1 MKHFSPGWMPSPKM
15 PLSLSSLPVEMP
27 VPCVCIT
34 NGLSRSDRV
43 CDDVPISKVKEYL
56 ASRKECYER
65 TQPTEREPKRL
76 LNRVYIDL
84 DGELDVEMP
93 EMAFNEEVKSITEAL
108 VSAYDGCAYALK
120 ESCKWKCADDKGK
133 VSNKLSFTLHFT
145 NKAGS
150 KKAITHF
157 VKSSVFPELQAILKG
172 IIDLSTVVKKVSNKD
187 YTGCMI
193 LDLSVYNEGNRKMRM
208 LGQSK
213 PCQDRPYKIVM
224 GSLEDTLITYIPKDC
239 KILPEPQSILKLA
252 EVLEEKEKEDTTDPK
267 DESIAYT
274 EYADPTEDDLKT
286 KDLIGDVLDAIGKH
300 RWDYYPDWL
309 RIGFVMLNEGFSVED
324 FTELSSKSKHFVKE
338 TSPAWIK
345 TKWKMF
351 RKSNM
356 TQSLLWKW
364 LSEDNMTA
372 YLDLSKRR
380 MDFWN
385 LIRNASHAETARFFY
400 NLRADAYLY
409 NQSLGWFQLQGNN
422 IWRLYE
428 KHPSSMIADIH
439 QTFQRIGKE
448 HQSQIDMTE
457 VNEDKI
463 KLSRTKLKGIG
474 GFFAKVGNKSFCDGV
489 IAFVQNYYTED
500 DLHKKMDEQRHLFAF
515 NDAVYDLDK
524 HEARPVA
531 PDDYVCLNTG
541 YAYPRKRFPVA
552 RKELIDTL
560 RSVFERD
567 GETAPDELGALTS
580 YVLKTLALCLHGRKK
595 YEKFFVWTGSGGNG
609 KGMIAEIVKRVL
621 GDYFHTIPHQVLT
634 KSQDKKDA
642 TCPPL
647 AKAKG
652 KRCVMASE
660 PEANDRLQV
669 GVIKEWTGGDEVSAR
684 DLYRSTVTFVPQS
697 VLYLQTNVI
706 PRLNR
711 PDGGIER
718 RMEIVE
724 FPNKFVETPT
734 EPNHKKINIDLKDKI
749 IKSPE
754 WRDEMWWLLIEAYR
768 LLETDGL
775 KIPDCV
781 LEKSKDYM
789 SSQNPI
795 KEWLEANYT
804 LGLPRDDRRFFIETS
819 HLREHFVNTTR
830 NEIST
835 ELFKASMEAL
845 GQVQRIEKHNFQAMR
860 YVSEKSGDEWIGGW
874 RDAEGR
880 AGRYWMGIKKLKA
893 PMPPETEWAGK

>member
-1 MKHFSPGWMPSPKM
+1 MDGLPPVGFVSPKM
-15 PLSLSSLPVEMP
+15 SLSPSLPPVEMP
-27 VPCVCIT
+27 PPSVCIT
-34 NGLSRSDRV
+34 SGLSRSDKV
-43 CDDVPISKVKEYL
+43 CDDVPITKVKEYL

-65 TQPTEREPKRL
+65 TQPTEREPKRI
-76 LNRVYIDL
+76 LNRVYVDI
-84 DGELDVEMP
+84 DGELDTNISEA
-93 EMAFNEEVKSITEAL
+93 EFNKIANAITAKL
-108 VSAYDGCAYALK
+108 IYSYDGIGYALK

-133 VSNKLSFTLHFT
+133 VSNKLSFTLHLKG
-145 NKAGS
+145 KAGS
-150 KKAITHF
+150 KKAIAHY
-157 VKSSVFPELQAILKG
+157 VKSHIWPELQKELDG
-172 IIDLSTVVKKVSNKD
+172 IIDIVTVVKKANGKD
-187 YTGCMI
+187 YTGFLI
-193 LDLSVYNEGNRKMRM
+193 IDLSVYNDGNRKMRM
-208 LGQSK
+208 AGQSK

-224 GSLEDTLITYIPKDC
+224 GVLEDTLITYIPAGC

-252 EVLEEKEKEDTTDPK
+252 EVLEEKEKDDTADPK
-267 DESIAYT
+267 DESVIYT
-274 EYADPTEDDLKT
+274 EYADPTEDDLKN
-286 KDLIGDVLDAIGKH
+286 KDLIADVLDAIGKH
-300 RWDYYPDWL
+300 HWDYYPDWL
-309 RIGFVMLNEGFSVED
+309 RIGFVMLNEGFTVED
-324 FTELSSKSKHFVKE
+324 FTDFSIKSKHFVKE

-345 TKWKMF
+345 SKWRMF
-351 RKSNM
+351 RKSNL
-356 TQSLLWKW
+356 TQSILWKW
-364 LSEDNMTA
+364 LSEDDMGK
-372 YLDLSKRR
+372 YLELSKAR

-385 LIRNASHAETARFFY
+385 LIRTASHAETARFFY

-457 VNEDKI
+457 TNEDKI
-463 KLSRTKLKGIG
+463 KLSRTKLKGIY

-489 IAFVQNYYTED
+489 IAFVQNCYTED

-515 NDAVYDLDK
+515 NDTVYDLDK

-531 PDDYVCLNTG
+531 PDDFICLNTG
-541 YAYPRKRFPVA
+541 YAYPRKRFPEA

-560 RSVFERD
+560 RSVFELD

-621 GDYFHTIPHQVLT
+621 GDYFHTVPHQVIT

-660 PEANDRLQV
+660 PEANDKLQV
-669 GVIKEWTGGDEVSAR
+669 GAIKEWTGGDEVSAR
-684 DLYRSTVTFVPQS
+684 DLYRSTVTFVPQF
-697 VLYLQTNVI
+697 VLYLQTNTI

-718 RMEIVE
+718 RLEVVE
-724 FPNKFVETPT
+724 FPNKFVEMPT
-734 EPNHKKINIDLKDKI
+734 EPHHKKINIDLKDKI
-749 IKSPE
+749 VKSPE

-775 KIPDCV
+775 KIPQCV

-789 SSQNPI
+789 ASQNPI

-804 LGLPRDDRRFFIETS
+804 LGLPREDRRFFIETS
-819 HLREHFVNTTR
+819 HLRDHFINTTR
-830 NEIST
+830 NEISA

-845 GQVQRIEKHNFQAMR
+845 GQAQKVEKHNFQALR

-880 AGRYWMGIKKLKA
+880 AGRFWMGIKKAKA
-893 PMPPETEWAGK
+893 PMPPETEWSGR